1 MAAVPKE
8 LGLRMAFQGK
18 LMEKGGLELGT
29 GDLEPDLQR
38 PFLVSPVDRQHPVRR
53 HLRKRLGIIEV
64 IAILQALSL
73 GNISLAGGDLGGLPD
88 HLAHGVAHGRHLA
101 DGLGQDVA
109 DTFENL
115 LGRIQPLFD
124 ADEFL
129 GRGHWIGQQL
139 VAVPDPDGQRLQAL
153 VPGIG
158 GLGPFLGLE
167 GKIKVLQPLGV
178 LRRAN
183 GRRKLGVELAL
194 GLDRLEYCL
203 FAFGQFPKPMDAKLD
218 LADHDLVQVPGP
230 FLAIPGNERNRVTFV
245 QQLDDTL
252 DLNTPNLQI
261 LRDSAQVNR
270 NRVVHRDLTL
280 HQGDGDDERQIR
292 RRSANPRREGGSLA
306 KQSMRTMTPWSCNK
320 SAQSKGSV
328 PVCQAPG
335 SHRCRSQLPSRTY
348 LVTAE
353 EETLGKMGDGAG
365 QPAPT
370 LLSGIASDS
379 TRCDGFLAETS
390 LDLTNPLAAA
400 IGGGPNTFRPSMCR
414 FDGPSRLAH
423 VAAGINHPYPS

>member
-1 MAAVPKE
+1 
-8 LGLRMAFQGK
+8 MAFQGK
-18 LMEKGGLELGT
+18 LMEKGGLELGA
-29 GDLEPDLQR
+29 GDFEPDLQR
-38 PFLVSPVDRQHPVRR
+38 PFLVSPVDRQHSVRR

-109 DTFENL
+109 DTFQDL
-115 LGRIQPLFD
+115 LGRLQSLFG

-129 GRGHWIGQQL
+129 GRGHRIGQQL
-139 VAVPDPDGQRLQAL
+139 VAVPDPHSQRLQAL

-158 GLGPFLGLE
+158 GLGPLFGLE
-167 GKIKVLQPLGV
+167 GEIKVLQPLGV
-178 LRRAN
+178 FHRAD
-183 GRRKLGVELAL
+183 GRRKFGVELAL

-203 FAFGQFPKPMDAKLD
+203 LAFGQFPKPMDAKLD

-230 FLAIPGNERNRVTFV
+230 FLTIPGDERNRVAFV

-280 HQGDGDDERQIR
+280 HQE
-292 RRSANPRREGGSLA
+292 
-306 KQSMRTMTPWSCNK
+306 
-320 SAQSKGSV
+320 
-328 PVCQAPG
+328 
-335 SHRCRSQLPSRTY
+335 
-348 LVTAE
+348 
-353 EETLGKMGDGAG
+353 
-365 QPAPT
+365 
-370 LLSGIASDS
+370 
-379 TRCDGFLAETS
+379 
-390 LDLTNPLAAA
+390 
-400 IGGGPNTFRPSMCR
+400 
-414 FDGPSRLAH
+414 
-423 VAAGINHPYPS
+423 